1 MTQTHGNGRAG
12 GADQDRPIGELVT
25 DLSAQVSRLVRDELR
40 LARLELAAKGK
51 RAGLGAG
58 MFGGSGLV
66 ALYAVAVL
74 LAAAVLGLAVVL
86 PAWAAALIVG
96 GALLAVAAGLALL
109 GRRQLKRATPPLPE
123 QTVGSVK
130 ADVEAIREGASR

>member
-1 MTQTHGNGRAG
+1 MTQTQGNGRVAG
-12 GADQDRPIGELVT
+12 TGQDRPIGELVT
-25 DLSAQVSRLVRDELR
+25 DLSAQVSRLVHDELR

-51 RAGLGAG
+51 RAGMGAG

-66 ALYAVAVL
+66 ALYAVAAL
-74 LAAAVLGLAVVL
+74 LAGAILGLAIVL
-86 PAWAAALIVG
+86 PAWAAALVVG
-96 GALLAVAAGLALL
+96 GALLVVAAGLALL